1 MMCMCKSD
9 FFQLKMLSQNVF
21 IYGSSWIS
29 KVRSPTVDTKTK
41 YFCTVSCPKKLMH
54 AHKVFKVTE
63 LCRTR
68 ADILKPTLDR
78 TLVAS

>member
-1 MMCMCKSD
+1 M
-9 FFQLKMLSQNVF
+9 
-21 IYGSSWIS
+21 Y
-29 KVRSPTVDTKTK
+29 KVRSSTANTKATYLWTVI
-41 YFCTVSCPKKLMH
+41 YPPKLTL
-54 AHKVFKVTE
+54 AHNVFEVTE